1 MVIARNNFVT
11 LIGRSFP
18 NCGKITVRAHLTPLN
33 MSPVEDPKPNP
44 EGRADFTSLSIAAK
58 GSSSSGCGA
67 GDPSGP
73 DGDSPKN
80 EGREI
85 LLDEHLPELSLI

>member
-1 MVIARNNFVT
+1 M
-11 LIGRSFP
+11 
-18 NCGKITVRAHLTPLN
+18 RAHLTPLN

-85 LLDEHLPELSLI
+85 LLDEHLPELSLISKTVHVRIENEHLHE